1 MPYAYLKQPQ
11 AMQDGHGSCPK
22 CGLDTAED
30 KNGLLDL
37 STRYWVSVVL
47 MLPLTAIVLRDIL
60 PIFKQTA
67 VAMRALS
74 LAEFILA
81 TPVVIWSGRPI
92 FERAWRALK
101 DKKPDMLTVIG
112 LCAGAVYLYSVAALF
127 IQTMFSG
134 GSYFGA
140 SAMMVTL
147 ALYLLL
153 HRFAADCRQSG

>member
-1 MPYAYLKQPQ
+1 MSYAYFKHPQ
-11 AMQDGHGSCPK
+11 AMPDGDGSCPK

-47 MLPLTAIVLRDIL
+47 MLPLTLIVLRDIL

-67 VAMRALS
+67 VAVRALS

-92 FERAWRALK
+92 FARAWHALK
-101 DKKPDMLTVIG
+101 DKKPDALMVIG
-112 LCAGAVYLYSVAALF
+112 LCAGAAYLYSVASLF
-127 IQTMFSG
+127 LQTMFSG
-134 GSYFGA
+134 PSYFGA
-140 SAMMVTL
+140 SAMLITL
-147 ALYLLL
+147 ALSWQMHEL
-153 HRFAADCRQSG
+153 GP